1 MFQARLV
8 RTTPS
13 PVVGE
18 SGMRRSSVTVFV
30 ESICD
35 EVAPVTVAKV
45 VMACGVLAALV
56 DMCVHSAGAMFFCAY
71 TVMTLG
77 RLLKQSE

>member
-1 MFQARLV
+1 
-8 RTTPS
+8 
-13 PVVGE
+13 
-18 SGMRRSSVTVFV
+18 
-30 ESICD
+30 
-35 EVAPVTVAKV
+35 VAPVTLAKV

-71 TVMTLG
+71 TVMTLV